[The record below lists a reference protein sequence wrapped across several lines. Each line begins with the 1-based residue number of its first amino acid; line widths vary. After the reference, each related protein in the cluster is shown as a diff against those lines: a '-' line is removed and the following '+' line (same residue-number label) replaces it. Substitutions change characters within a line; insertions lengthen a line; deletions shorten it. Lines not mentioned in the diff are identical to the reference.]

1 MALLLTVATG
11 AWAQDPDPIDLTPS
25 ADGTVWTLSTM
36 PEYDVELE
44 VTYYTDAELDQMAA
58 DEVIAK
64 ITAIGTVTYTP
75 ESKALI
81 DAARTAYDALTAAQ
95 QALVTNYST
104 LTDAETTYATAEET
118 AYTEGVE
125 LTKNPDGTW
134 TLAATPAFD
143 VELEVE
149 YKADLTLTVN
159 IEGWTFGATAN
170 TPTVSGN
177 EGSGAVTFEYKKK
190 GAADDS
196 YSTDV
201 PTDAGE
207 YTVRATVAETDDY
220 VDGTATAD
228 FTIAKAAATI
238 SYETAS
244 VSKTYG
250 DADFT
255 NDLTNT
261 GNGTVTYT
269 SNNESV
275 ATVNSETGLIHIV
288 GSGEATITA
297 TVADGTNYT
306 YATKTAQYAIG
317 VNTAAMSV
325 TATNYTGTYDGD
337 SHTITVTV
345 TEPEGTTVKYGTVEG
360 TYDLDEAPAYTDAG
374 IYNTYYQVTKANY
387 TTVQGSAIV
396 TIEKAAGVISF
407 AESSVSKTYGDADF
421 TNTLTNTGDG
431 TLTYTSNNESVATV
445 NSETGLVTITGA
457 PGEAT
462 ITATVTDGTNYAYA
476 TATATFS
483 VGVNSAAITVSAEG
497 FTGTY
502 DSKSHTITVTVTEPE
517 GTTVKYG
524 TTAGEY
530 TLDEAPAYTDA
541 GEYTI
546 YYQVTKANYTT
557 VENSAVVSI
566 QKAAASISYETTA
579 VSKTTNDEAFVNALT
594 MTGDGTVTYSSDNV
608 NVATVNSETG
618 EVTIKGTGNV
628 TIKATV
634 ADGTNYTYATKTAQY
649 TLTVEAATGISDVKT
664 DTTENANWY
673 DLSGR
678 PLNGK
683 PTKTGVYVKNG
694 KKVVIK

>member
-1 MALLLTVATG
+1 MKTTKRFILTLAAILGMTG
-11 AWAQDPDPIDLTPS
+11 AWAQD
-25 ADGTVWTLSTM
+25 AEEVTVTKTANNNEWTLTM
-36 PEYDVELE
+36 PTSDVEL
-44 VTYYTDAELDQMAA
+44 Q
-58 DEVIAK
+58 
-64 ITAIGTVTYTP
+64 
-75 ESKALI
+75 
-81 DAARTAYDALTAAQ
+81 
-95 QALVTNYST
+95 
-104 LTDAETTYATAEET
+104 
-118 AYTEGVE
+118 
-125 LTKNPDGTW
+125 
-134 TLAATPAFD
+134 
-143 VELEVE
+143 VE

-201 PTDAGE
+201 PADAGE

-345 TEPEGTTVKYGTVEG
+345 TEPEGTTVKYGTTEG
-360 TYDLDEAPAYTDAG
+360 
-374 IYNTYYQVTKANY
+374 Q
-387 TTVQGSAIV
+387 
-396 TIEKAAGVISF
+396 
-407 AESSVSKTYGDADF
+407 
-421 TNTLTNTGDG
+421 
-431 TLTYTSNNESVATV
+431 
-445 NSETGLVTITGA
+445 
-457 PGEAT
+457 
-462 ITATVTDGTNYAYA
+462 
-476 TATATFS
+476 
-483 VGVNSAAITVSAEG
+483 
-497 FTGTY
+497 
-502 DSKSHTITVTVTEPE
+502 
-517 GTTVKYG
+517 
-524 TTAGEY
+524 Y
-530 TLDEAPAYTDA
+530 TLDAAPAYTDA
-541 GEYTI
+541 GEYTV
-546 YYQVTKANYTT
+546 YYQVTKPNYTT

-566 QKAAASISYETTA
+566 AKAAAAISYPESTLT
-579 VSKTTNDEAFVNALT
+579 KTQDEEPFIFVLT
-594 MTGDGTVTYSSDNV
+594 RTGDGIVTYASDNV
-608 NVATVNSETG
+608 NVAVVDSETG
-618 EVTIKGTGNV
+618 LVTITGTGTA

-649 TLTVEAATGISDVKT
+649 TLTVTAATGIKAIDNGQPAT
-664 DTTENANWY
+664 DSTEEWY

-678 PLNGK
+678 RVSK
-683 PTKTGVYVKNG
+683 PTKGVFILNG

>member
-1 MALLLTVATG
+1 MALLLTLATG

-44 VTYYTDAELDQMAA
+44 VTYYTDEEVAEM
-58 DEVIAK
+58 
-64 ITAIGTVTYTP
+64 
-75 ESKALI
+75 
-81 DAARTAYDALTAAQ
+81 
-95 QALVTNYST
+95 
-104 LTDAETTYATAEET
+104 EEA

-255 NDLTNT
+255 NTLTNT
-261 GNGTVTYT
+261 GDGTVTYT

-337 SHTITVTV
+337 
-345 TEPEGTTVKYGTVEG
+345 
-360 TYDLDEAPAYTDAG
+360 
-374 IYNTYYQVTKANY
+374 
-387 TTVQGSAIV
+387 
-396 TIEKAAGVISF
+396 
-407 AESSVSKTYGDADF
+407 
-421 TNTLTNTGDG
+421 
-431 TLTYTSNNESVATV
+431 
-445 NSETGLVTITGA
+445 
-457 PGEAT
+457 
-462 ITATVTDGTNYAYA
+462 
-476 TATATFS
+476 
-483 VGVNSAAITVSAEG
+483 
-497 FTGTY
+497 
-502 DSKSHTITVTVTEPE
+502 SHTITVTVTEPE

-618 EVTIKGTGNV
+618 EVTIKGTGNA

-664 DTTENANWY
+664 DAAEKAKWY

-683 PTKTGVYVKNG
+683 PTKAGVYVKNG

>member
-44 VTYYTDAELDQMAA
+44 VTYYTDEEVAEMEEAA
-58 DEVIAK
+58 Y
-64 ITAIGTVTYTP
+64 TAGV
-75 ESKALI
+75 
-81 DAARTAYDALTAAQ
+81 D
-95 QALVTNYST
+95 
-104 LTDAETTYATAEET
+104 LTDN
-118 AYTEGVE
+118 G
-125 LTKNPDGTW
+125 DGTW
-134 TLAATPAFD
+134 TLAATPGFD

-306 YATKTAQYAIG
+306 YAVKTAQYAIG

-374 IYNTYYQVTKANY
+374 IYSVFYQVTKANY
-387 TTVQGSAIV
+387 TTVEGSAIV
-396 TIEKAAGVISF
+396 TIDKAAGVISF
-407 AESSVSKTYGDADF
+407 AESSISKTYGDADF

-431 TLTYTSNNESVATV
+431 TVTYTSNNESVATV

-579 VSKTTNDEAFVNALT
+579 VSKTAGDEAFVNALT

-618 EVTIKGTGNV
+618 EVTIKGTGNA

-634 ADGTNYTYATKTAQY
+634 VDGTNYTYATKTAQY

-664 DTTENANWY
+664 DATENANWY

-683 PTKTGVYVKNG
+683 PTKAGVYVKNG

>member
-1 MALLLTVATG
+1 MKTTKRFILTLAAILGMTG
-11 AWAQDPDPIDLTPS
+11 AWAQD
-25 ADGTVWTLSTM
+25 AEEVTVTKTANNNEWTLTM
-36 PEYDVELE
+36 PTSDVEL
-44 VTYYTDAELDQMAA
+44 Q
-58 DEVIAK
+58 
-64 ITAIGTVTYTP
+64 
-75 ESKALI
+75 
-81 DAARTAYDALTAAQ
+81 
-95 QALVTNYST
+95 
-104 LTDAETTYATAEET
+104 
-118 AYTEGVE
+118 
-125 LTKNPDGTW
+125 
-134 TLAATPAFD
+134 
-143 VELEVE
+143 VE

-190 GAADDS
+190 GDADDS

-201 PTDAGE
+201 PADAGE

-396 TIEKAAGVISF
+396 TIAKAAGVISF

-431 TLTYTSNNESVATV
+431 TVTYTSNNESVATV

-462 ITATVTDGTNYAYA
+462 ITATVTDGTNYAYV

-579 VSKTTNDEAFVNALT
+579 VSKTAGDEAFVNALT

-618 EVTIKGTGNV
+618 EVTIKGTGNA

-634 ADGTNYTYATKTAQY
+634 ADGTNYTYTTKTAQY

-664 DTTENANWY
+664 DAAEKAKWY

-678 PLNGK
+678 PLNGI
-683 PTKTGVYVKNG
+683 KNG

>member
-1 MALLLTVATG
+1 MKATKKYILTLAAILGMTG
-11 AWAQDPDPIDLTPS
+11 AWAQDTDEVTVVKS
-25 ADGTVWTLSTM
+25 ANNNEWTLTM
-36 PEYDVELE
+36 P
-44 VTYYTDAELDQMAA
+44 A
-58 DEVIAK
+58 
-64 ITAIGTVTYTP
+64 
-75 ESKALI
+75 S
-81 DAARTAYDALTAAQ
+81 
-95 QALVTNYST
+95 
-104 LTDAETTYATAEET
+104 
-118 AYTEGVE
+118 
-125 LTKNPDGTW
+125 
-134 TLAATPAFD
+134 D

-149 YKADLTLTVN
+149 YKADLTLTLN
-159 IEGWTFGATAN
+159 LEGWTFGTTAN
-170 TPTVSGN
+170 APTVSGN
-177 EGSGAVTFEYKKK
+177 EGNGTVTYEYKMK
-190 GAADDS
+190 GAADDT
-196 YSTDV
+196 YSTEV

-220 VDGTATAD
+220 ADGTATAD
-228 FTIAKAAATI
+228 FIIAQAAATI

-261 GNGTVTYT
+261 GNGTVTYA

-275 ATVNSETGLIHIV
+275 ATVNSETGLVHIV

-297 TVADGTNYT
+297 TVVDGTNYT
-306 YATKTAQYAIG
+306 YAVKTAQYAIG

-374 IYNTYYQVTKANY
+374 IYNIYYQVTKANY

-407 AESSVSKTYGDADF
+407 AESSMSKTYGDVDF

-431 TLTYTSNNESVATV
+431 TVTYTSNNENIATV
-445 NSETGLVTITGA
+445 NSETGLVTIMGA
-457 PGEAT
+457 PGDAT

-530 TLDEAPAYTDA
+530 ILDAAPTYTDA

-579 VSKTTNDEAFVNALT
+579 VSKTFGDEAFINALT

-608 NVATVNSETG
+608 NVAIVNSETG
-618 EVTIKGTGNV
+618 EVTIKGAGTA

-664 DTTENANWY
+664 DAAEKAKWY

-683 PTKTGVYVKNG
+683 PTKAGVYVKNG
-694 KKVVIK
+694 KKNVIK

>member
-1 MALLLTVATG
+1 MKHRFLYIMALLLTVATG

-95 QALVTNYST
+95 QALVTNYSYST

-134 TLAATPAFD
+134 TLAATPGFD

-149 YKADLTLTVN
+149 YKA
-159 IEGWTFGATAN
+159 
-170 TPTVSGN
+170 GN

-306 YATKTAQYAIG
+306 YATKTAQY
-317 VNTAAMSV
+317 
-325 TATNYTGTYDGD
+325 
-337 SHTITVTV
+337 
-345 TEPEGTTVKYGTVEG
+345 
-360 TYDLDEAPAYTDAG
+360 
-374 IYNTYYQVTKANY
+374 
-387 TTVQGSAIV
+387 
-396 TIEKAAGVISF
+396 
-407 AESSVSKTYGDADF
+407 
-421 TNTLTNTGDG
+421 
-431 TLTYTSNNESVATV
+431 
-445 NSETGLVTITGA
+445 
-457 PGEAT
+457 
-462 ITATVTDGTNYAYA
+462 
-476 TATATFS
+476 
-483 VGVNSAAITVSAEG
+483 
-497 FTGTY
+497 
-502 DSKSHTITVTVTEPE
+502 
-517 GTTVKYG
+517 
-524 TTAGEY
+524 
-530 TLDEAPAYTDA
+530 
-541 GEYTI
+541 
-546 YYQVTKANYTT
+546 
-557 VENSAVVSI
+557 
-566 QKAAASISYETTA
+566 
-579 VSKTTNDEAFVNALT
+579 
-594 MTGDGTVTYSSDNV
+594 
-608 NVATVNSETG
+608 
-618 EVTIKGTGNV
+618 
-628 TIKATV
+628 
-634 ADGTNYTYATKTAQY
+634 

-664 DTTENANWY
+664 DTTEDANWY

-683 PTKTGVYVKNG
+683 PTKAGVYVKNG